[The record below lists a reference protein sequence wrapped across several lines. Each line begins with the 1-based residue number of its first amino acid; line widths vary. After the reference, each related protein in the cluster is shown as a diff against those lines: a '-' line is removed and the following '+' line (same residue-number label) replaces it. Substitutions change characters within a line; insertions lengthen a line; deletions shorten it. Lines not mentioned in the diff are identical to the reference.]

1 MCISIDIYDDLSILV
16 HMNSGTTDTER
27 LLQLAREQGAFRL
40 RDVRARGVHP
50 EVVYRAL
57 RAGRVERVGRDLYRG
72 GEAGAIT
79 EKHNLVLAAKAVP
92 KGVICLLSALDFH
105 QLTTQLPFKTWVAID
120 RRAAQ
125 PRVHDLPLRIMRF
138 SRPALDMGV
147 EEHVLE
153 GVPVRVYSAVKTV
166 VDCFRCRHEVGIDV
180 AIEALRD
187 CRAQRKGTPSELWE
201 MAVTCRV
208 GSVMRAYIEA
218 IG

>member
-1 MCISIDIYDDLSILV
+1 MS
-16 HMNSGTTDTER
+16 SGATDAER
-27 LLQLAREQGAFRL
+27 LLQLAHEQGAFRL
-40 RDVRARGVHP
+40 RDARVRGVHP

-72 GEAGAIT
+72 GDVGVIT

-105 QLTTQLPFKTWVAID
+105 QLTTQLPSETWVAID
-120 RRAAQ
+120 RRAAL
-125 PRVHDLPLRIMRF
+125 PRAHDLPLRVIRF
-138 SRPALDMGV
+138 SKPALELGV

-166 VDCFRCRHEVGIDV
+166 VDCFRYRREVGMDV

-201 MAVTCRV
+201 MAVACRV